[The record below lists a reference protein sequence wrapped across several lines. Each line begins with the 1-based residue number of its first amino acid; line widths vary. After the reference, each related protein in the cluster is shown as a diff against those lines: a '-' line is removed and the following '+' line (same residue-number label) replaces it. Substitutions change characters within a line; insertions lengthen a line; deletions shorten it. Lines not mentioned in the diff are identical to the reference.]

1 MLAMVYSGFRSL
13 SPVGLPITNVE
24 IAPDRVLI
32 TARCRGD
39 AGRCPDCGRS
49 SESVHSRYER
59 RLLDLPSQG
68 RAVQMRVTVRR
79 FRCADPNCRRRIFAE
94 PLGDAVAG
102 RSARRT
108 ARLEAIVHHLGI
120 ALGGRPA
127 AALARRLMLPVS
139 RVVRRQAARNLLPL
153 GVIGIDD
160 WAW

>member
-1 MLAMVYSGFRSL
+1 MVYSGFRSL
-13 SPVGLPITNVE
+13 SPVGLQITNVE
-24 IAPDRVLI
+24 IAPNRILI

-49 SESVHSRYER
+49 SKRVHSRYER

-68 RAVQMRVTVRR
+68 RAVRMQVTVRR

-102 RSARRT
+102 RSGRRT
-108 ARLEAIVHHLGI
+108 TRLEAIVHHLGI

-127 AALARRLMLPVS
+127 AVFAHSGDCDRPFRPKVITDS
-139 RVVRRQAARNLLPL
+139 GDRDHTVRPPGGPA
-153 GVIGIDD
+153 
-160 WAW
+160 

>member
-13 SPVGLPITNVE
+13 SPVGLQITNVE
-24 IAPDRVLI
+24 IAPNRILI
-32 TARCRGD
+32 TARCRGG

-49 SESVHSRYER
+49 SKRVHSRYER

-79 FRCADPNCRRRIFAE
+79 FRCAEPSCQRRIFAE
-94 PLGDAVAG
+94 QLGDAVAG

-108 ARLEAIVHHLGI
+108 SRLETIVHHLGI

-127 AALARRLMLPVS
+127 AALARRLMLPIS
-139 RVVRRQAARNLLPL
+139 KDTLLRVVRRHAACDNVPL
-153 GVIGIDD
+153 CV
-160 WAW
+160 